1 MTVNYLTHPVA
12 VSHVTEVE
20 EEKKKKLGTFR
31 IPGPG
36 ERLESFVWPWTLCG
50 STKQAKASC
59 VAHTCYAGAVRFT
72 EYLCYTC
79 VSAYT

>member
-31 IPGPG
+31 ISGFLG
-36 ERLESFVWPWTLCG
+36 LESGW
-50 STKQAKASC
+50 KASFGLGPF
-59 VAHTCYAGAVRFT
+59 VEVQSKPR
-72 EYLCYTC
+72 LR
-79 VSAYT
+79 VSRTHAMPVQ